1 MAKTVTE
8 IRAMKG
14 EGRKISMV
22 TSYDYSMAVLA
33 EKSGIDFILVGD
45 SLGMTM
51 LGYENTLPVTVDDMV
66 HHTACVTR
74 GARNTVV
81 VGDMPFGAYHASV
94 EDAVRSALRLVKE
107 GGAQAV
113 KLEGGVRVAPHIKA
127 IVESAIPVQGHVGM
141 TPQSSNVF
149 GGFKVQGK
157 NADSAKLIIED
168 ALAVQEA
175 GAFSM
180 VIECVPPN
188 LAEYITKLVDIPTI
202 GIGAGAGCDGQVLVA
217 QDMLAMNMGFTP
229 KFVKPFAQIGQAMID
244 AYQAYDAEVKAGTF
258 PAPEHNYKGLD
269 DAIMA
274 EVERAYPLK

>member
-1 MAKTVTE
+1 MAKTVAE

-14 EGRKISMV
+14 EKLISMV

-33 EKSGIDFILVGD
+33 EKAGIDFILVGD

-51 LGYENTLPVTVDDMV
+51 MGYDSTLPVTMDDMV

-94 EDAVRSALRLVKE
+94 EDAVRNALRLVKE
-107 GGAQAV
+107 GGAQAI
-113 KLEGGVRVAPHIKA
+113 KLEGGVRVAKHIKA

-157 NADSAKLIIED
+157 TADSAKLIVED
-168 ALAVQEA
+168 ALAVQDA
-175 GAFSM
+175 GAFSV

-188 LAEYITKLVDIPTI
+188 LAMYITKLLDIPTI
-202 GIGAGAGCDGQVLVA
+202 GIGAGNECDGQVLVT
-217 QDMLAMNMGFTP
+217 QDMMAMNMGFRP
-229 KFVKPFAQIGQAMID
+229 KFVKPYGQIGQNMID
-244 AYQAYDAEVKAGTF
+244 AYQEYDAEVKSGAF
-258 PAPEHNYKGLD
+258 PAPEHDYKALD
-269 DAIMA
+269 DDIMA
-274 EVERAYPLK
+274 EIERAYPLH

>member
-1 MAKTVTE
+1 MAKTVSE
-8 IRAMKG
+8 IRGMKA

-22 TSYDYSMAVLA
+22 TSYDFSMAVLA
-33 EKSGIDFILVGD
+33 EKAGIDFILVGD

-51 LGYENTLPVTVDDMV
+51 LGYDSTLPVTMDDMV

-94 EDAVRSALRLVKE
+94 EDAVRNALRLVKE
-107 GGAQAV
+107 GGAQAI

-157 NADSAKLIIED
+157 TADSAKLIIED

-217 QDMLAMNMGFTP
+217 QDMLAMTFGFKP
-229 KFVKPFAQIGQAMID
+229 KFVKQYANVGQVMID

-258 PAPEHNYKGLD
+258 PVGEHNYKGLD
-269 DAIMA
+269 DSIMA
-274 EVERAYPLK
+274 EIERAYPLK